1 MMYDVTSIPILDCI
15 NDVVPCP
22 NGTIILEQFSIN
34 PVSEPGIVVFS
45 GASEVSEV
53 RTVKLESGCKLVV
66 E

>member
-34 PVSEPGIVVFS
+34 PVSEPGIVAFS
-45 GASEVSEV
+45 GASKH
-53 RTVKLESGCKLVV
+53 TVKLESGCKLVV